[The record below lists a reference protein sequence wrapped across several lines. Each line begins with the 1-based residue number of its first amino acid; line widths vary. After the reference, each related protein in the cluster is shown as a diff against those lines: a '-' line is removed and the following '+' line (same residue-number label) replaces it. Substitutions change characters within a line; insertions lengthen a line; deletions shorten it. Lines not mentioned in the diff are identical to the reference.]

1 MNICGLFWS
10 TLTTAKGTQAI
21 GPTYIQVGRIGKLI
35 PIVQVTTKVI
45 YNPSNLYIC
54 S

>member
-21 GPTYIQVGRIGKLI
+21 GPTHIQVGRIGKLM
-35 PIVQVTTKVI
+35 PIVEVMTKVNYI
-45 YNPSNLYIC
+45 TSNLYIC